1 MYLVSQR
8 FDIDYPAEL
17 QKICVTSLLSPNANG
32 SSLYC
37 RIPGMV
43 PFPYGGGVGNRYNA
57 DIISLSEY
65 GVRTGEGD
73 VFLGAEGRADL

>member
-1 MYLVSQR
+1 M
-8 FDIDYPAEL
+8 
-17 QKICVTSLLSPNANG
+17 TSLLSPNANG

-65 GVRTGEGD
+65 GVGEGMYFWVQRGD
-73 VFLGAEGRADL
+73 QTSDFELLMSRNNCHT